1 MKLITLPSKEWDEL
15 TPQDVGGR
23 RSEKTVCIVRY
34 GGFGDMIQVSS
45 LFPQFKKLGYRLCI
59 NVTERGYDIIK
70 TDPNVDEI
78 LLQKTDQVPNNR
90 LTEYWE
96 RLSKCFHHFV
106 QLSESIEGTL
116 LVTPARQEMIEG
128 EAKLV
133 PASPRYSLSKEE
145 LHKECNVNYME
156 RTHDLAREGF
166 VIGKGFSKPGSIKLP
181 YEFCPKFYPTKKEK
195 QWAKTTRKKMGANKV
210 VLWTLA
216 GSSVHKVY
224 PWTDLVIAQILIKR
238 KDVSFVTIGDD
249 LCQLLEAGWEEEPRV
264 ITKSG
269 KWSIR
274 RTLAFLDQCDAVVG
288 PETGVLN
295 AASTLDCH
303 KVVMLSHSSKEN
315 LSKHWKNTTTMEPDV
330 YENFCFP
337 CHKMHYGF
345 DTCNRDEET
354 GGAMCAVHI
363 KPENVAKAIL
373 DNLK

>member
-1 MKLITLPSKEWDEL
+1 LKIITLPSKEWDEL
-15 TPQDVGGR
+15 TPDDVGGR

-45 LFPQFKKLGYRLCI
+45 IFPLLKEQGYKVCI

-78 LLQKTDQVPNNR
+78 LLQKTDQVPNNC
-90 LTEYWE
+90 LTLYWE
-96 RLSKCFHHFV
+96 RLAKCFHHFV
-106 QLSESIEGTL
+106 QLCESVEGTL
-116 LVTPARQEMIEG
+116 LVTPARTEMLDG
-128 EAKLV
+128 KQNLV
-133 PASPRYSLSKEE
+133 PASPRFSLSKEE

-156 RTHDLAREGF
+156 RTHDLGSVPF
-166 VIGKGFSKPGSIKLP
+166 LVGNSFSKPKSLP
-181 YEFCPKFYPTKKEK
+181 YKFSPKFYPTKKEQ
-195 QWAKTTRKKMGANKV
+195 QWAKTTRRKIKTKNV
-210 VLWTLA
+210 VLWALA

-224 PWTDLVIAQILIKR
+224 PWTDAVIAQVLTER
-238 KDVSFVTIGDD
+238 KDVSFITIGDD
-249 LCQLLEAGWEEEPRV
+249 LCQLLEAGWDEESRV

-274 RTLAFLDQCDAVVG
+274 KTLAFLDQCDAVVG

-303 KVVMLSHSSKEN
+303 KIVMLSHSSKEN
-315 LSKHWKNTTTMEPDV
+315 LSKHWKNTTTLEPDV

-345 DTCNRDEET
+345 DTCNRDEKT

-363 KPENVAKAIL
+363 KPESVTKGIL
-373 DNLK
+373 ENLR

>member
-1 MKLITLPSKEWDEL
+1 MKIITLPSKEWDEL
-15 TPQDVGGR
+15 TPDDVGGR

-45 LFPQFKKLGYRLCI
+45 IFPLLKEQGYKVCI
-59 NVTERGYDIIK
+59 NVTEKGYDIIK
-70 TDPNVDEI
+70 TDPHVDEI
-78 LLQKTDQVPNNR
+78 LLQKTDQVPNNC
-90 LTEYWE
+90 LTLYWE
-96 RLSKCFHHFV
+96 RLAKCFHHFV
-106 QLSESIEGTL
+106 QLCESVEGTL
-116 LVTPARQEMIEG
+116 LVTPARTEMLDG
-128 EAKLV
+128 KQNLV
-133 PASPRYSLSKEE
+133 PASPRFSLSKEE

-156 RTHDLAREGF
+156 RTHDLGSVPF
-166 VIGKGFSKPGSIKLP
+166 LVGNSFSKPKSLP
-181 YEFCPKFYPTKKEK
+181 YKFSPKFYPIKKEQ
-195 QWAKTTRKKMGANKV
+195 QWAKTTRKKMKTKNV
-210 VLWTLA
+210 VLWALA

-224 PWTDLVIAQILIKR
+224 PWTDAVIAQVLMER
-238 KDVSFVTIGDD
+238 KDVSFITIGDD
-249 LCQLLEAGWEEEPRV
+249 LCQLLEAGWDEEPRV

-303 KVVMLSHSSKEN
+303 KIVMLSHSSKEN
-315 LSKHWKNTTTMEPDV
+315 LSKHWKNTTTLEPDV

-345 DTCNRDEET
+345 DTCNRDEKT

-363 KPENVAKAIL
+363 KPESVIKGIL
-373 DNLK
+373 ENLR